1 MGAAI
6 AVALAVGI
14 GTTGVR
20 SNTTYKKPTQIIAAA
35 KTTTLTDYHSNTEF
49 TKSSD
54 VKKII
59 STYSVKKEGYK
70 DQVSYVRSIT
80 ADTSLTQ
87 SIKESVTTTYDFSNI
102 VSVSGKN
109 AALESCLTSAYGFSV
124 SNRSNMNE
132 TFKLSSENGADLNI
146 YVLNRTYDYQLWETD
161 LSHDISS
168 DSYLGN
174 GTIKRPVGLII
185 TVSKNS

>member
-1 MGAAI
+1 MIKNIMGAAV

-59 STYSVKKEGYK
+59 STYGLKDSDKTSKIVYIPVNNYSVNDADGQNNEVSVDTRLASYSVKKEGYK
-70 DQVSYVRSIT
+70 DIKLI
-80 ADTSLTQ
+80 DTTNGMFVGHREAKFLSLAG
-87 SIKESVTTTYDFSNI
+87 SMLFIGRK
-102 VSVSGKN
+102 
-109 AALESCLTSAYGFSV
+109 
-124 SNRSNMNE
+124 
-132 TFKLSSENGADLNI
+132 
-146 YVLNRTYDYQLWETD
+146 
-161 LSHDISS
+161 
-168 DSYLGN
+168 
-174 GTIKRPVGLII
+174 
-185 TVSKNS
+185 